1 MPPLP
6 PRAIVEALWSLRG
19 PVDNERPPTVSA
31 LRYRAESRRGIAP
44 LLDLWAPRAPA
55 TGSAVLLVHGGG
67 FTVGHRAMK
76 PMRLLASRL
85 CDAGFA
91 VASADYRMILRG
103 GRLDESLDDA
113 RAAFAFWHETAQ
125 RRGWS
130 DGRTSL
136 VGLSAGGALAVLAA
150 SGSAVVPH
158 RLVGC
163 FGLYDFDDL
172 RGPLASLLPRLL
184 LRTRDPSTWRARSP
198 LEAPPTPA
206 PTLLLHGTHDTLV
219 PITQARRLA
228 ARRLALGRPTRLV
241 ELVGA
246 PHAFFNTPGEAADR
260 ALGEILAHLDAP

>member
-1 MPPLP
+1 M
-6 PRAIVEALWSLRG
+6 
-19 PVDNERPPTVSA
+19 
-31 LRYRAESRRGIAP
+31 
-44 LLDLWAPRAPA
+44 DLWAPRAPA
-55 TGSAVLLVHGGG
+55 VGSAVLLLHGGG

-85 CDAGFA
+85 CDAGLA
-91 VASADYRMILRG
+91 VASADYRMIFRG

-113 RAAFAFWHETAQ
+113 FTAFAFWREESQ

-150 SGSAVVPH
+150 SQCDPAPH

-172 RGPLASLLPRLL
+172 RGPLASLLPRVL
-184 LRTRDPSTWRARSP
+184 LRTGDPAQWRARSP

-206 PTLLLHGTHDTLV
+206 PTLLLHGTDDGLV
-219 PITQARRLA
+219 PVAQARALA
-228 ARRLALGRPTRLV
+228 ARREALGLPTRLV
-241 ELVGA
+241 ELPGA
-246 PHAFFNTPGEAADR
+246 PHAFFNAPCEAADR
-260 ALGEILAHLDAP
+260 SLRELVAHLMEP